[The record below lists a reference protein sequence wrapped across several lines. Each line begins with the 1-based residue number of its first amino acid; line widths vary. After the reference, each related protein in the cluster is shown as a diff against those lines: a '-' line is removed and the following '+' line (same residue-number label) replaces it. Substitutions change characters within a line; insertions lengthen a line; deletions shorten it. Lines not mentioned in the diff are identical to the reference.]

1 MKRLF
6 AVLLS
11 LIYITKVKN
20 TYLRH
25 KVSAEADDETVETVP
40 DTEYYDQITSV
51 ARFLVYL
58 LGEKETLYAAIRKAK
73 NTLDTDV
80 DSEVSLNAKRQS
92 IAKTFAR
99 MNSLRSSE
107 RIIEGGGTGYRF
119 NTDGNQTTY
128 YCDVRRVM
136 TINFDR
142 NVIRAELEK
151 LNRQAEDT
159 SAVLDRCVVMT
170 QVDYTPPFDMNA
182 GFADAFE
189 FYCSQAG
196 A

>member
-1 MKRLF
+1 MNLKDAFRYQNKLTSF
-6 AVLLS
+6 MTEAQTILDRVD
-11 LIYITKVKN
+11 YITKVKN

-99 MNSLRSSE
+99 MRMPSSPSGAVIMPSVPESSAPDFLR
-107 RIIEGGGTGYRF
+107 R
-119 NTDGNQTTY
+119 NT
-128 YCDVRRVM
+128 
-136 TINFDR
+136 
-142 NVIRAELEK
+142 
-151 LNRQAEDT
+151 
-159 SAVLDRCVVMT
+159 
-170 QVDYTPPFDMNA
+170 
-182 GFADAFE
+182 
-189 FYCSQAG
+189 
-196 A
+196 